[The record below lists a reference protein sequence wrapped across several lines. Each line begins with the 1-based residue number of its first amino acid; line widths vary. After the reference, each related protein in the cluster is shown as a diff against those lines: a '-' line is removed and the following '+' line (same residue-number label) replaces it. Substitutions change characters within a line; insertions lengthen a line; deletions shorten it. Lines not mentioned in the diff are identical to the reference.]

1 LDKSKR
7 EYKRDTLHAL
17 LWGIFSIGGFI
28 AAFLLPVLIFV
39 SNIAYPL
46 GLWPAAN
53 ISLIK
58 TVFIVSLLS
67 AFFVFVTIGGSL
79 FHAIFRFKTTLPEL
93 GLKRASSLISAL
105 GYIIIAVGLI
115 ALVYYLFQLYQQFD
129 PSLFHRII

>member
-1 LDKSKR
+1 VDKM
-7 EYKRDTLHAL
+7 KRDYKSDKLHAL
-17 LWGIFSIGGFI
+17 LWGIFSVGGII

-58 TVFIVSLLS
+58 TVFIVSLL
-67 AFFVFVTIGGSL
+67 AAIFVFVTIGGSL

-93 GLKRASSLISAL
+93 GLKRASSIISAV
-105 GYIIIAVGLI
+105 GYIIITAGLI
-115 ALVYYLFQLYQQFD
+115 SLVYYLFQLYQQFD
-129 PSLFHRII
+129 PSLFHRIV

>member
-1 LDKSKR
+1 MDKSKR

-17 LWGIFSIGGFI
+17 LWGIFSAGGFI